1 MNDINRTLPS
11 PGSSLGWRRHAGPP
25 LGPVA
30 VVFALLFLGGLYP
43 VTILGG
49 QPYFPGPW
57 ESAET
62 IVTFF
67 QTRAAAVLLC
77 AFFHFGAA
85 IPLGI
90 FTAAAASRLQFLGIQ
105 AAGTFI
111 ALFGGFATAFNLFA
125 SAAMLWTLAHP
136 GVADDHALVQALYW
150 LMTAFGGP
158 GFSVP
163 LGLLIAGVAVP
174 AAFTRVLPRW
184 LVIVGLAVAACG
196 ELSWLNLISE
206 RALFLVPLT
215 RFPGFVWLIAAGFAL
230 PSTIDTATGRP
241 PRREGRFPVPQGVE
255 PRS

>member
-1 MNDINRTLPS
+1 MNDIPHAIPASGS
-11 PGSSLGWRRHAGPP
+11 PVSLRRHAGPA

-30 VVFALLFLGGLYP
+30 LIFALLFVAGLYP
-43 VTILGG
+43 VTVFGG
-49 QPYFPGPW
+49 LPYFPGPW

-67 QTRAAAVLLC
+67 RARPTAVLLC

-90 FTAAAASRLQFLGIQ
+90 FTAAAVSRLQFLGIR
-105 AAGTFI
+105 AAGPFI
-111 ALFGGFATAFNLFA
+111 ALFGGFATAFNLLA

-136 GVADDHALVQALYW
+136 GIAQDRALVQALYW

-158 GFSVP
+158 GYSVP
-163 LGLLIAGVAVP
+163 LGLLIAGIAVP

-184 LVIVGLAVAACG
+184 LVIAGLTVAACG
-196 ELSWLNLISE
+196 ELSWLNLISD

-215 RFPGFVWLIAAGFAL
+215 RFPGFVWLIAAGFVL

-241 PRREGRFPVPQGVE
+241 PRRQ
-255 PRS
+255 PRTRE